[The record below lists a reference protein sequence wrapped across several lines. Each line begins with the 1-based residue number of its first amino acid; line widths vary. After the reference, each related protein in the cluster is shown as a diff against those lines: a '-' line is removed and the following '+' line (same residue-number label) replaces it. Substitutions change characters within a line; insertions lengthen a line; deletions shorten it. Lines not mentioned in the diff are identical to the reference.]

1 MSTPARGR
9 VFPRGEAAAAL
20 CALGLLASMFAFAWY
35 GVDLR
40 PGAAR
45 SSVTAVDAWHGLTVT
60 RWLMLATV
68 AAALSS
74 LVLDIA
80 QRRHGAR
87 TNTSLPLA
95 ALATVTSA
103 LLIYRVLI
111 QMPDAAA
118 VVDQKLGALIGL
130 VFALGLTLFAWDA
143 VRDSRRLATRV
154 THRSRAE

>member
-1 MSTPARGR
+1 VSAPARR
-9 VFPRGEAAAAL
+9 RLFPRGEAAAAL

-40 PGAAR
+40 PGAVR
-45 SSVTAVDAWHGLTVT
+45 SSVTAVDAWHGLTIV
-60 RWLMLATV
+60 RWLMLATIFL
-68 AAALSS
+68 ALAS
-74 LVLDIA
+74 LILDIA

-103 LLIYRVLI
+103 LLVYRVLI
-111 QMPDAAA
+111 EMPNPPAI
-118 VVDQKLGALIGL
+118 VDQKLGALIGL
-130 VFALGLTLFAWDA
+130 VFALALTLFSWDA

-154 THRSRAE
+154 THRPRGG